1 MLVLSKPHLDMR
13 VVEGGESCRGVSSV
27 REAVL
32 QSTLHHVV
40 VVEPGVGAHH
50 LLVIMKMTKFQ
61 HNDDDGDHEVVV
73 PSVQLFL

>member
-1 MLVLSKPHLDMR
+1 MRNCFFNAIDNISEMLVLSKPHLDMR

-50 LLVIMKMTKFQ
+50 LLVIMKMT
-61 HNDDDGDHEVVV
+61 
-73 PSVQLFL
+73 SI

>member
-1 MLVLSKPHLDMR
+1 MRNCFFNAIDNISEMLVLSKPHLDMR
-13 VVEGGESCRGVSSV
+13 VVERGESCRGVSSV

-50 LLVIMKMTKFQ
+50 LLVIMKMT
-61 HNDDDGDHEVVV
+61 
-73 PSVQLFL
+73 SI

>member
-1 MLVLSKPHLDMR
+1 MRNCFFNAIDNISEMLVLSKPHLDMR

-32 QSTLHHVV
+32 ESTLHHVV

-50 LLVIMKMTKFQ
+50 LLVIMKMT
-61 HNDDDGDHEVVV
+61 
-73 PSVQLFL
+73 SI